1 MAQNELALQFF
12 GAGFFNP
19 QLVDQALA
27 CLDMMD
33 FDGKDSVMQKIS
45 NNGALTQKLQ
55 QAQAQLMQLAQI
67 VDHDRGTNLAQSIA
81 ASLWGSMP
89 APSSIPAESGM
100 EINSLG
106 GARPEMRGKQKETA
120 ERAANQASPR

>member
-1 MAQNELALQFF
+1 
-12 GAGFFNP
+12 
-19 QLVDQALA
+19 
-27 CLDMMD
+27 MMD

-81 ASLWGSMP
+81 ASIMGQPCLRRAAFPLRAAWRS
-89 APSSIPAESGM
+89 
-100 EINSLG
+100 
-106 GARPEMRGKQKETA
+106 TA
-120 ERAANQASPR
+120 LAAQDPKCAASKRRLRKGAANQASPR